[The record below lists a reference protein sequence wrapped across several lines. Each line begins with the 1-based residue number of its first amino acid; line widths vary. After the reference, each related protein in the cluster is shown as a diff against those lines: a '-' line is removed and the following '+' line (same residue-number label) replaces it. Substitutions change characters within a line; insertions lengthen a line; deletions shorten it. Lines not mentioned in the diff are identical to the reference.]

1 LTNNQPSSSLSTK
14 GLLNLIVVYLAWGST
29 YLFIRVA
36 VREGSGFPPFAM
48 AASRTLCAAVI
59 LFATAALL
67 GHEVRRP
74 ASELRL
80 LALSGFLLWVGGNGM
95 VTWAEH
101 HANSGYAALI
111 VGSTPIWPVIME
123 AIIDREPPSALL
135 VLSLVIGFIGLA
147 VLVRPVLHDGIPA
160 DVASTVA
167 LLIAAVSWS
176 GGSLLLQRSPPQ
188 CTPLV
193 ISGYQQFFGGLG
205 LAAAMVLTGEP
216 RPLPSPSAWL
226 GWGYLLTVGSLISF
240 TSYVIAVRTLPIA
253 VVTTYAYVNP
263 VIAVLL
269 GWLVLGEQITS
280 GMLIGMAL
288 ILASVA
294 GVFRQRLGRRARLP
308 AEIGSVRDD

>member
-1 LTNNQPSSSLSTK
+1 MSSSSLPVK
-14 GLLNLIVVYLAWGST
+14 GLLNLFVVYLAWGST

-48 AASRTLCAAVI
+48 AASRTLFAAMI
-59 LFATAALL
+59 LFAAAAIL
-67 GHEVRRP
+67 GHQVRRP
-74 ASELRL
+74 SSEVRV
-80 LALSGFLLWVGGNGM
+80 LAISGLLLWVGGNGM

-101 HANSGYAALI
+101 HAGSGYSAL
-111 VGSTPIWPVIME
+111 VLGSTPIWPVIME

-135 VLSLVIGFIGLA
+135 VLSLVVGFIGLA
-147 VLVRPVLHDGIPA
+147 VLVRPMLLHGGESDI
-160 DVASTVA
+160 ASTVG
-167 LLIAAVSWS
+167 LLVAAVCWS

-193 ISGYQQFFGGLG
+193 ISAYQQFFGGLG
-205 LAAAMVLTGEP
+205 LAAAMVLTGEAWP
-216 RPLPSPSAWL
+216 QPSPSAWL
-226 GWGYLLTVGSLISF
+226 GWSYLVTVGSLISF

-269 GWLVLGEQITS
+269 GWLVLEERVTP

-288 ILASVA
+288 ILAGVA
-294 GVFRQRLGRRARLP
+294 GVFRQRLSRRAHPR
-308 AEIGSVRDD
+308 AGGRGTGKGG

>member
-1 LTNNQPSSSLSTK
+1 LSNNDSSSSLSIK
-14 GLLNLIVVYLAWGST
+14 GLTNLFVVYLAWGST

-48 AASRTLCAAVI
+48 AASRTLGAAAI
-59 LFATAALL
+59 LFAVAILL
-67 GHEVRRP
+67 GHQVRRP
-74 ASELRL
+74 ASELRVL
-80 LALSGFLLWVGGNGM
+80 VLSGFLLWIGGNGM

-123 AIIDREPPSALL
+123 AIIDREPPSAVLM
-135 VLSLVIGFIGLA
+135 LSLVVGFIGLL
-147 VLVRPVLHDGIPA
+147 VLVRPVLQDGVPA
-160 DVASTVA
+160 DVASTIA

-193 ISGYQQFFGGLG
+193 ISGYQQVFGGLG

-216 RPLPSPSAWL
+216 WPQPSPSAWL
-226 GWGYLLTVGSLISF
+226 GWAYLLTVGSLISF

-269 GWLVLGEQITS
+269 GWLVLGEQISFT
-280 GMLIGMAL
+280 MLIGMAL
-288 ILASVA
+288 VLASVA
-294 GVFRQRLGRRARLP
+294 GVFKERLGRKAYSSKGDRSD
-308 AEIGSVRDD
+308 GG

>member
-1 LTNNQPSSSLSTK
+1 
-14 GLLNLIVVYLAWGST
+14 V
-29 YLFIRVA
+29 
-36 VREGSGFPPFAM
+36 
-48 AASRTLCAAVI
+48 ASRTLCAAAI
-59 LFATAALL
+59 LFAVAALAGL
-67 GHEVRRP
+67 RVRRP
-74 ASELRL
+74 ASELRV
-80 LALSGFLLWVGGNGM
+80 LALSGVLLWVGGNGM

-111 VGSTPIWPVIME
+111 LGSTPIWPVIME
-123 AIIDREPPSALL
+123 AVIDREPPSALL
-135 VLSLVIGFIGLA
+135 VFSLVVGFIGLA
-147 VLVRPVLHDGIPA
+147 VLVKPVLQNGASA

-176 GGSLLLQRSPPQ
+176 GGSLLLQRSPPE

-205 LAAAMVLTGEP
+205 LAAAMVLTGEAWP
-216 RPLPSPSAWL
+216 HPSPSAWL

-240 TSYVIAVRTLPIA
+240 TSYLIAVRTLPIA

-269 GWLVLGEQITS
+269 GWLVLREQVTS

-288 ILASVA
+288 ILASVG
-294 GVFRQRLGRRARLP
+294 GVFRQRFGRRARP
-308 AEIGSVRDD
+308 PVEAGSTRND

>member
-1 LTNNQPSSSLSTK
+1 LSNNVSSSSLSIK
-14 GLLNLIVVYLAWGST
+14 GLLNLFVVYLAWGST

-48 AASRTLCAAVI
+48 ASARTLCAAAI
-59 LFATAALL
+59 LFVVAALL
-67 GHEVRRP
+67 GHQVRRP
-74 ASELRL
+74 GSEIRV
-80 LALSGFLLWVGGNGM
+80 LALSGILLWIGGNGM
-95 VTWAEH
+95 VTWSEH

-123 AIIDREPPSALL
+123 AIIDREPPSLLL
-135 VLSLVIGFIGLA
+135 VLSLVVGFIGLA
-147 VLVRPVLHDGIPA
+147 VLVRPVLQNGVPA

-167 LLIAAVSWS
+167 LLIAAVCWS
-176 GGSLLLQRSPPQ
+176 GGSLLLQRSPPK

-193 ISGYQQFFGGLG
+193 ISGYQQVFGGLG
-205 LAAAMVLTGEP
+205 LVAAMVLTGEP
-216 RPLPSPSAWL
+216 WPQPSPSAWL

-240 TSYVIAVRTLPIA
+240 TSYVVAVRTLPIA

-269 GWLVLGEQITS
+269 GWLVLNEQITS

-294 GVFRQRLGRRARLP
+294 GVFRQRFSRQAHPPTGGRSD
-308 AEIGSVRDD
+308 GK